1 MSDPNTDQ
9 EPTMEEIL
17 SSIRRIISEDEA
29 PEEGASAPGGEE
41 ASDSAPDEAAAAS
54 GDELDVA
61 DTEPEIAEEPAPA
74 EPEAAPAAAA
84 EPEAV
89 PDDEDGDFEEN
100 VFDLTDMVDEDGS
113 TESLDEPAA
122 EAAPEPE
129 PEPEPE
135 PDPEPAPEPE
145 AAPEPEPA
153 PQASGD
159 LPEDLAVAAVIDQ
172 SLVGSETANAARGSL
187 SHLAQSVTT
196 YRGLPMGAGD
206 RTLEELVKELLR
218 PMLKQFLDENLVRIV
233 QRLVEKE
240 ISKLADRAD
249 DE

>member
-89 PDDEDGDFEEN
+89 ADDEDGDFEEN

-135 PDPEPAPEPE
+135 PGGPP
-145 AAPEPEPA
+145 
-153 PQASGD
+153 GK
-159 LPEDLAVAAVIDQ
+159 PEDPGKPDEPPGKPEDPGKPEEPPGSRATLVHGTQ
-172 SLVGSETANAARGSL
+172 STFRSSSDISL
-187 SHLAQSVTT
+187 TSK
-196 YRGLPMGAGD
+196 MD
-206 RTLEELVKELLR
+206 CR
-218 PMLKQFLDENLVRIV
+218 PPNKPCRQ
-233 QRLVEKE
+233 
-240 ISKLADRAD
+240 A
-249 DE
+249 